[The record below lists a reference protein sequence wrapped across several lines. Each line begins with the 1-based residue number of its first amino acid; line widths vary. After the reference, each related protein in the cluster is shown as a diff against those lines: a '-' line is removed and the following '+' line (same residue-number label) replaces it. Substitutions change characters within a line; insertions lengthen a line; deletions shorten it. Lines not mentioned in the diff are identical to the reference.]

1 VKYDERENVRSEFT
15 STKKTAMAWG
25 KKSLNADLHFIA
37 KPVLPEGSEMPA
49 YSE

>member
-1 VKYDERENVRSEFT
+1 
-15 STKKTAMAWG
+15 MAWG